1 MVVPDL
7 DSLSSQSYGSNQT
20 KRLLGGTALQD
31 IIKLDVDAKNYS
43 VTLMNWT
50 AYEMKFQIDFDS
62 PLSISKGE
70 DSNALSISI
79 NDPSYFVSKANGL
92 SISKEESN
100 KIIKETVPVQLPPG
114 IIAEELEEEAETQEA
129 GVKSL
134 LIIQVVLLAL
144 INGSKEKLWAMISVL

>member
-1 MVVPDL
+1 
-7 DSLSSQSYGSNQT
+7 
-20 KRLLGGTALQD
+20 
-31 IIKLDVDAKNYS
+31 
-43 VTLMNWT
+43 MNWT

-62 PLSISKGE
+62 PLSISKGK

-114 IIAEELEEEAETQEA
+114 IIAEELEEEAKTQEA